1 LNATLPSD
9 LVTMQLI
16 LIGGA
21 QRSGT
26 TLLQTLL
33 ANALDSPVL
42 PEAHIL
48 SDILAAYKR
57 AKEFGNKTRFFYT
70 TDDDLNF
77 FFRSFAQRHV
87 ADIVAT
93 TEPVSVLVLKDPNFV
108 QVLDEASLIFP
119 QSIRIVCMRDPRD
132 ITASFV
138 QIGQRQSGPEPGRY
152 EKRDISFI
160 SKKILASYQPL
171 MRAMQPPSAVVV
183 RYEDIASDP
192 RGSFQALARDTG
204 LELSLDLI
212 EQPVWLDAQA
222 RHESSWITELEGAR
236 ASPASIGSFERV
248 LSDEEVAVVQRI
260 CEPIMSRFGYTPI
273 KDPAPGRRDR
283 VLGFFG
289 LKKTRSRQ
297 R

>member
-1 LNATLPSD
+1 
-9 LVTMQLI
+9 MQLI

-33 ANALDSPVL
+33 ANALNSPNL

-57 AKEFGNKTRFFYT
+57 AKEFDNKTRFFYT
-70 TDDDLNF
+70 TEDELHS
-77 FFRSFAQRHV
+77 FFRSFAQRHL
-87 ADIVAT
+87 ADIVAST
-93 TEPVSVLVLKDPNFV
+93 KPVSVLVLKDPNFV

-119 QSIRIVCMRDPRD
+119 QSIRIVCVRDPRD

-138 QIGQRQSGPEPGRY
+138 QIGERQSGPEPGRY
-152 EKRDISFI
+152 KKRDISFI

-171 MRAMQPPSAVVV
+171 MSSIQPPSAVVI

-192 RGSFQALARDTG
+192 RGSLQTLARNIG

-212 EQPVWLDAQA
+212 ERPTWLDAQA
-222 RHESSWITELEGAR
+222 RHEASWITELEGAQ
-236 ASPASIGSFERV
+236 ASPANIGSFKRV
-248 LSDEEVAVVQRI
+248 LSDEEIAVVQKI
-260 CEPIMSRFGYTPI
+260 CKPIMSEFGYTLVA
-273 KDPAPGRRDR
+273 DPAPRRRDR
-283 VLGFFG
+283 VLSLFG
-289 LKKTRSRQ
+289 LNNRRSR
-297 R
+297 RR

>member
-1 LNATLPSD
+1 
-9 LVTMQLI
+9 MQLV

-33 ANALDSPVL
+33 ANALESPIL

-57 AKEFGNKTRFFYT
+57 AKEFDNKTRFFYAAE
-70 TDDDLNF
+70 DDLHS
-77 FFRSFAQRHV
+77 FFRSFAQRHL
-87 ADIVAT
+87 ADIVASIK
-93 TEPVSVLVLKDPNFV
+93 PISVLVLKDPNFV
-108 QVLDEASLIFP
+108 QVLDEASLIFA

-171 MRAMQPPSAVVV
+171 MRAMQPPSVVVV

-192 RGSFQALARDTG
+192 RGGLQALARDTG

-222 RHESSWITELEGAR
+222 RHEASWITELEGTQ
-236 ASPASIGSFERV
+236 ASPASIGSFMRV
-248 LSDEEVAVVQRI
+248 LSDEEIAVVQRI
-260 CEPIMSRFGYTPI
+260 CKPIMSQFGYTPVAN
-273 KDPAPGRRDR
+273 PAPRRLDR
-283 VLGFFG
+283 LLGFFG
-289 LKKTRSRQ
+289 LNKRRSGKR
-297 R
+297 